1 MECRKNIKSLRRRE
15 EEIISMFLIK
25 LPFFILLLLP
35 AILIDIIIF
44 IFGGW
49 VMVKKGDEMLSL
61 FCKLIDWLYK
71 SI

>member
-1 MECRKNIKSLRRRE
+1 
-15 EEIISMFLIK
+15 MFFIK

-49 VMVKKGDEMLSL
+49 VMVKKGDGMPSL